1 MFKLSFLFTF
11 FLLSATLLKAGGSVW
26 PGVKYSY
33 AVVYLYNVD
42 GGLAGNHQIL
52 KDGKLDKTVVGEG
65 KKLATGITAELDK
78 IFGSG
83 PAIDELVNGLSGC
96 YIPRHAIVYYNSKD
110 KPIASMSI
118 CFECEGIRFYSPS
131 YPRNSYASS
140 PELVTEAQEKLK
152 EIKAIIESVGIKTDF
167 KMEEN
172 KKPEVKNE
180 GSIHFTDSRAIDS
193 LFPEK
198 ITLKNYRTFFTD
210 TLDIKVREDEKF
222 TYGGDKYIFVD
233 VYKGNSHLYFS
244 GSDEN
249 SSLESASVSWNDV
262 VLCNKIKIGMTLEEV
277 QNFLPVYD
285 GISNP
290 EILSIQ
296 NEDGSKKITFKFF
309 EDKLMMYEME
319 VRVW

>member
-1 MFKLSFLFTF
+1 MYKLSYLFA
-11 FLLSATLLKAGGSVW
+11 FLLLPATILKAGGSVW

-33 AVVYLYNVD
+33 AIVYLYNVD

-65 KKLATGITAELDK
+65 KKLASSVTSKLDK
-78 IFGSG
+78 IFASG
-83 PAIDELVNGLSGC
+83 AAIDELLNGLSGC
-96 YIPRHAIVYYNSKD
+96 YIPRHAIIYYDSKD
-110 KPIASMSI
+110 KAVASMSI

-131 YPRNSYASS
+131 YPRNSYAST
-140 PELVTEAQEKLK
+140 PELVKEAQEKLK
-152 EIKAIIESVGIKTDF
+152 ELKAIIESVGIKTEF
-167 KMEEN
+167 KMAEI

-193 LFPEK
+193 LFPAK

-210 TLDIKVREDEKF
+210 TLDIKVQEDEKY
-222 TYGGDKYIFVD
+222 TYGGEKYIFVD

-244 GSDEN
+244 GPDEN

-262 VLCNKIKIGMTLEEV
+262 VLCKKVKIGMTLEEV
-277 QNFLPVYD
+277 QNFLMVYD

-309 EDKLMMYEME
+309 ENKLMLYELE